1 MTFYYSGDGITIYHG
16 DAREI
21 LPRLNISADLLLTDP
36 PYGIGYV
43 SRARAGS
50 PRPKNHFMSKG
61 IAGDESLNTM
71 RDAMPLLDGLLAQD
85 RHAYFFAAPARI
97 GEAIDVVAQH
107 WRVKNLLVWDKGNM
121 ARRGDL
127 VAGYGSNWEAI
138 IYAAKGTRALA
149 RPRPLAV
156 YRYDWYARRDP
167 VHPMVKPVALMSWL
181 ISNSTCE
188 GELVVDPFM
197 GSGPT
202 LKAAKDLK
210 RRAIGVDI
218 DERSCEVAARRIGG

>member
-1 MTFYYSGDGITIYHG
+1 MNTYYSGHGITIYHG

-21 LPRLNISADLLLTDP
+21 LPQLDTSADLVLTDP
-36 PYGIGYV
+36 PYGIAYTSG
-43 SRARAGS
+43 AMAGS
-50 PRPKNHFMSKG
+50 SRPKDHFMAKG
-61 IAGDESLNTM
+61 IAGDESLNAM
-71 RDAMPLLDGLLAQD
+71 RELMPLLDGMLAQN
-85 RHAYFFAAPARI
+85 RHAYFFAAPARV

-121 ARRGDL
+121 GRRGDL

-156 YRYDWYARRDP
+156 YRYDWFAKRDP
-167 VHPMVKPVALMSWL
+167 VHPMVKPVPLMSWL
-181 ISNSTCE
+181 IANSTSG
-188 GELVVDPFM
+188 GELVIDPFM
-197 GSGPT
+197 GSGTT
-202 LKAAKDLK
+202 LRAAKDLK
-210 RRAIGVDI
+210 RHAIGVDI